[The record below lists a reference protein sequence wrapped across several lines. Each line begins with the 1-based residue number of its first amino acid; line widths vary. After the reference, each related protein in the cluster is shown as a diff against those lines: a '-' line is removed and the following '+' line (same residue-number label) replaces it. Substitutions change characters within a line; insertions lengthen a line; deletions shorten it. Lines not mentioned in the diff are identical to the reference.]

1 MGKDAEPEKSLSEL
15 SRDALEQYASELGL
29 DVPKRCPKAD
39 LLRVIRQRR
48 ELLLEL
54 DREALLDIV
63 VWARIPVRKS
73 ASKESLAKL
82 IATIETTR
90 YEGLSHRGLEALA
103 RLRGLN
109 VSGNEQDET
118 LRKRLRRSAGVLG
131 GLRAKR
137 RELVQWAIDKAIS
150 DGDEE
155 PEEYQFLPE
164 DEEAAGIPT
173 RSLGQ
178 PQGVVGSIAG
188 RLRNVADDYIA
199 EKLDEI
205 ERRIDEKLD
214 EIDARL
220 NEWRDREVAN
230 RLRIIKIT
238 LVASVVV
245 ALLSLGYK
253 YISTRVAT
261 ESPATQPAAGVL
273 RDSRLC
279 EGRRV
284 TKRPVADRGVR
295 SDLNSSLRRLVGPVW
310 TIRSLEPCPYA
321 SDPFRA

>member
-1 MGKDAEPEKSLSEL
+1 MGKESNPSEQTLADLS
-15 SRDALEQYASELGL
+15 SDALAQYAAELGL

-39 LLRVIRQRR
+39 LLRMIRQRR
-48 ELLLEL
+48 ELLIEL
-54 DREALLDIV
+54 DRQALLDIV

-90 YEGLSHRGLEALA
+90 YEGLSHRGLIALA
-103 RLRGLN
+103 KLRGLP
-109 VSGNEQDET
+109 VSGDERDEII
-118 LRKRLRRSAGVLG
+118 RKRLRRSAGILG

-137 RELVQWAIDKAIS
+137 RELLNWAVEKVIP
-150 DGDEE
+150 DEQDE
-155 PEEYQFLPE
+155 PGEYQFLPE
-164 DEEAAGIPT
+164 DTEEGNVPA

-253 YISTRVAT
+253 YVSTRVT
-261 ESPATQPAAGVL
+261 PDSPATQPATGVM
-273 RDSRLC
+273 RQGSPVGGDRAA
-279 EGRRV
+279 
-284 TKRPVADRGVR
+284 KRPVVGRGVR
-295 SDLNSSLRRLVGPVW
+295 NDAGSAWRPLTRPPSVLS
-310 TIRSLEPCPYA
+310 SLEP
-321 SDPFRA
+321 